1 MDGTVVMYDSIQMA
15 ASCWPA
21 REAAA
26 KLAALILV
34 DVLCVL
40 QQYLVVTFQK
50 IGTCIQSSLV

>member
-1 MDGTVVMYDSIQMA
+1 MEGTAVMYDSIQMA
-15 ASCWPA
+15 ASCRPV

-40 QQYLVVTFQK
+40 QQ
-50 IGTCIQSSLV
+50 